1 MIKRIK
7 RKTNPRNNDHN
18 RLINAM
24 DKNFL
29 RMYYNSLKFSNYIAS
44 GDPENLV
51 NTLIITKQGLDCYDC
66 YHSFMGCE
74 CEYCSDCKFNRCLCL
89 LDIEK
94 KSEYTTKERIKIAKI
109 YCELSRLFG
118 DDFDELYIE
127 DREKDQKFIKFIRSL
142 TPNSSFPE
150 YREIALSLLEAYDD
164 SIDLSKKDLSYY
176 DLSNMDLSN
185 MDLSYYDLSHTNLSG
200 TDLSGSILYRTD
212 FAYAK
217 ITKSTNFENTLDID
231 QVLNLRIP
239 NPKLRRRRKK

>member
-7 RKTNPRNNDHN
+7 RKKNPRNNDHN

-29 RMYYNSLKFSNYIAS
+29 ITYYNSLKFSNFITS

-51 NTLIITKQGLDCYDC
+51 NTLIMTKQGLDCHDC
-66 YHSFMGCE
+66 DHPFMRCSCE
-74 CEYCSDCKFNRCLCL
+74 KCPDCKFNRCLCL
-89 LDIEK
+89 LDIQK
-94 KSEYTTKERIKIAKI
+94 KSEYTTKERIRVAKV
-109 YCELSRLFG
+109 YWELARLFG
-118 DDFDELYIE
+118 DEFDELYIE

-150 YREIALSLLEAYDD
+150 YREIALNLLEAYDD

-185 MDLSYYDLSHTNLSG
+185 MDLSHTNLSG
-200 TDLSGSILYRTD
+200 TDLSGSILYNTN
-212 FAYAK
+212 FVHAK

-231 QVLNLRIP
+231 RALNLRIP